1 MKGNTRAKM
10 LKLLEKLSK
19 EEKVQKT
26 RVRPAIVKKQATVG
40 ELKKLLQ
47 NYKTIGF
54 IDLEGIPTPQYKQIK
69 KELEKYGFIKVYKN
83 SLFLRAAKEIG
94 LRNLDKLEPYLTGTN
109 AFIFT
114 NLNAYELVLMLEK
127 HTALR
132 YAKPGDKA
140 TDDIY
145 LPQGPTGIQP
155 GPMLSVFGKL
165 KVPTQVRE
173 GIIWIAKDTRV
184 AKAGDAI
191 SPELASLL
199 RKLGI
204 RPIHV
209 KLRLKV
215 VWDNGLVLPSD
226 KLVVNIEEFKNE
238 LIGAVSVA
246 KELAAEAA
254 LPLPEVLPGA
264 IARAHLRA
272 IALISEIG
280 LLTPETAEIVIR
292 SALSKALVLA
302 ANLAQKVPDLGLS
315 ISLPP
320 TAPQPQ
326 AAPAEEKKEEEEEE
340 KEEVSEEEI
349 AEGISSLF
357 G

>member
-1 MKGNTRAKM
+1 MKGSTKAGM
-10 LKLLEKLSK
+10 LKLLEKLSREGK
-19 EEKVQKT
+19 IQKS
-26 RVRPAIVKKQATVG
+26 RVRPAITKKQAVVE
-40 ELKKLLQ
+40 ELKKLIQ
-47 NYKTIGF
+47 SYNTIGL
-54 IDLEGIPTPQYKQIK
+54 IDLTDVPTPQYKQIK
-69 KELEKYGFIKVYKN
+69 RELERYGLIKVYKN
-83 SLFLRAAKEIG
+83 SLFLRAAKEVG
-94 LRNLDKLEPYLTGTN
+94 LKNLDKLEPYLTGTN

-114 NLNAYELVLMLEK
+114 NINAYELVLMLEK

-184 AKAGDAI
+184 ARAGDEI
-191 SPELASLL
+191 SPELSSLL
-199 RKLGI
+199 RKLDI

-215 VWDNGLVLPSD
+215 VWDNGLVLPSE
-226 KLVVNIEEFKNE
+226 KLVVNIEEFKNDI
-238 LIGAVSVA
+238 LSAVSVA
-246 KELAAEAA
+246 KELAAETA
-254 LPLPEVLPGA
+254 LPLPDILPDA
-264 IARAHLRA
+264 IMRAHLRA
-272 IALISEIG
+272 VALVSEIG
-280 LLTPETAEIVIR
+280 LLTPETAEIIIR
-292 SALSKALVLA
+292 SAVSKALALA
-302 ANLAQKVPDLGLS
+302 ASLAGKVPDLGLGVKLLS
-315 ISLPP
+315 QP
-320 TAPQPQ
+320 PQPQ
-326 AAPAEEKKEEEEEE
+326 AAPAEEKEEEEEE